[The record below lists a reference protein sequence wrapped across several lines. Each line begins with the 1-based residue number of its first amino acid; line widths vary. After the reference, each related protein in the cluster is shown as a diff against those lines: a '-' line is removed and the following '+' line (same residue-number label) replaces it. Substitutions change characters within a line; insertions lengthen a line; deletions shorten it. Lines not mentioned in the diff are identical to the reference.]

1 MSVPTHPHRHA
12 SQKSKATRRKER
24 ERKARN
30 RTATN
35 TTKTVI
41 DYTDGF
47 DPSCLDRKLDLEADS
62 DELAKQILENEGQ
75 TAVCTLFDAVEYL
88 YDFFNNSPIPP
99 AFLEEFAQKTNQ
111 KINNLRS

>member
-1 MSVPTHPHRHA
+1 MSAPNHPHWHA

-41 DYTDGF
+41 DYIF
-47 DPSCLDRKLDLEADS
+47 AFIKRLKL
-62 DELAKQILENEGQ
+62 
-75 TAVCTLFDAVEYL
+75 
-88 YDFFNNSPIPP
+88 
-99 AFLEEFAQKTNQ
+99 
-111 KINNLRS
+111 

>member
-30 RTATN
+30 N

-41 DYTDGF
+41 DYIF
-47 DPSCLDRKLDLEADS
+47 AFIKRLKL
-62 DELAKQILENEGQ
+62 
-75 TAVCTLFDAVEYL
+75 
-88 YDFFNNSPIPP
+88 
-99 AFLEEFAQKTNQ
+99 
-111 KINNLRS
+111 

>member
-12 SQKSKATRRKER
+12 SQKIKATRRKER

-41 DYTDGF
+41 DYIF
-47 DPSCLDRKLDLEADS
+47 AFIKRLKL
-62 DELAKQILENEGQ
+62 
-75 TAVCTLFDAVEYL
+75 
-88 YDFFNNSPIPP
+88 
-99 AFLEEFAQKTNQ
+99 
-111 KINNLRS
+111 

>member
-1 MSVPTHPHRHA
+1 MTWNYP
-12 SQKSKATRRKER
+12 
-24 ERKARN
+24 
-30 RTATN
+30 
-35 TTKTVI
+35 
-41 DYTDGF
+41 DGF
-47 DPSCLDRKLDLEADS
+47 DPSCLDPKLDLEADS

-111 KINNLRS
+111 KNQQPSVLTSRRQNYDRPNRQLKFHHCSD